1 VGAGL
6 ALADDKDCEHGA
18 QDSRAQMDG
27 KHSRYGKH
35 GHKQGEKMMRRMVKS
50 LDLTEVQEDA
60 IKDLMQAQY
69 DGMYHE
75 HNVMTQELKQLS
87 QLDSG
92 SDAYI
97 AKAKE
102 IGALQGESMAQRLIQ
117 RAGVQSQI
125 MDFLTPEQV
134 EQYQEMHNE
143 MADH

>member
-6 ALADDKDCEHGA
+6 ALADDKDCEHGN

-27 KHSRYGKH
+27 KHDKH
-35 GHKQGEKMMRRMVKS
+35 SHKQGEKMMRRMVKS

-97 AKAKE
+97 TKARE